1 MKHRF
6 FLLVLSFGLS
16 ITLSAQVVKKTE
28 KIKEEEVPVAVR
40 LAFKEDFG
48 QIPEDGTWTVNFNVV
63 SEGAKTV
70 ARPTWYTFRKGTK
83 ENKVEVRY
91 SPDGKLE
98 LFKGLK
104 KTEDNL

>member
-1 MKHRF
+1 M
-6 FLLVLSFGLS
+6 LSAGLS
-16 ITLSAQVVKKTE
+16 ITLLAQVVKKTE
-28 KIKEEEVPVAVR
+28 KINEEEVPVAVR
-40 LAFKEDFG
+40 LAFKDDFG

-70 ARPTWYTFRKGTK
+70 ARPTWYTFRKGVK
-83 ENKVEVRY
+83 HDKIEVRY

-104 KTEDNL
+104 KNTDNL